1 MTSSVRPSFTEKTA
15 WARNLASPLR
25 DFLTT
30 ESGSA
35 VVLLGAALAALV
47 WVNVDSSSY
56 DSVWTT
62 NLSIGI
68 GGHGVSQDLR
78 HWVSNGL
85 MAFFFCVVG
94 LEARREFDLGE
105 LRDRRR
111 TMVPVAAALGGIGVA
126 AAIYL
131 AFNAGHTSA
140 HGWGT
145 AISTDTA
152 FALGV
157 LTLAGPRFQVRSRA
171 LFLTILVVDDLV
183 SLLVIA
189 FVYSES
195 VSWKALAVA
204 GGLFAVVLAV
214 RAAGVHRGV
223 VYLVLGAAMWVA
235 VLKSGVDPV
244 VVGLAIGLL
253 AYAYPPPR
261 SQLELA
267 TDRFRSFREQ
277 PTPELARSARQA
289 VQYAVS
295 PNERVQDALHPWS
308 SYVFVPLFALA
319 NAGIPISGSFLADA
333 FTSPITLGI
342 LFGYVLGKPAG
353 VFVASRLGAWIDPRH
368 FRFPVGW
375 GSVGGL
381 AGAAGI
387 GFTVSILI
395 ANHAFHGTQLDEAKA
410 GVLAAAICASVLTW
424 AVFRVLFSLPAELR
438 ARLVLG
444 RSDAM
449 VDLVEEVDPER
460 DHVRGPDDA
469 PVTLVEYG
477 DYECP
482 FCGRAEPV
490 VRELLADFGDLRY
503 VWRHLPLTDVH
514 PQAEYAA
521 EASEAAG
528 AQDAFWE
535 MHGRLFAHQDRLSAS
550 DLVEHAEA
558 LSLDLDRFEDD
569 LRRHKHA
576 AHVAQD
582 VDGADLSGVTG
593 TPTFFIN
600 GRRHMGAY
608 DIESLSAAVRV
619 ARART
624 LVTG

>member
-1 MTSSVRPSFTEKTA
+1 MATALRPGFTERTA

-47 WVNVDSSSY
+47 WVNVDASSY

-62 NLSIGI
+62 NLSIHI
-68 GGHGVSQDLR
+68 GGRGVSQDLR

-111 TMVPVAAALGGIGVA
+111 TMVPVAAALGGIGLA
-126 AAIYL
+126 AAVYL

-189 FVYSES
+189 FVYSAS
-195 VSWKALAVA
+195 VSWKALAIA
-204 GGLFAVVLAV
+204 AGLFGVVLFV
-214 RAAGVHRGV
+214 RAAGVRRGV
-223 VYLVLGAAMWVA
+223 VYLVLGAAIWVA

-319 NAGIPISGSFLADA
+319 NAGIPISASFLVHA

-342 LFGYVLGKPAG
+342 LVGYVVGKPAG
-353 VFVASRLGAWIDPRH
+353 VLLAARIGAWADPRR

-395 ANHAFHGTQLDEAKA
+395 ANHAFHGLQLREAKA

-424 AVFRVLFSLPAELR
+424 SVFRILLSLPDQLR
-438 ARLVLG
+438 ARLMLG
-444 RSDAM
+444 RTEAI
-449 VDLVEEVDPER
+449 VDLADPVDPER
-460 DHVRGPDDA
+460 DHIRGPEDA

-482 FCGRAEPV
+482 YCGRAEPV

-514 PQAEYAA
+514 PRAEYAA
-521 EASEAAG
+521 EASEAAA
-528 AQDAFWE
+528 AQGAFWE
-535 MHGRLFAHQDRLSAS
+535 MHGRLFEQQDRLSLP
-550 DLVEHAEA
+550 DLAGAAEA
-558 LSLDLDRFEDD
+558 LDLDVERFDDD

-576 AHVAQD
+576 GRVARD
-582 VDGADLSGVTG
+582 VDGADMSGVTG
-593 TPTFFIN
+593 TPTFFVN

-619 ARART
+619 ARARA
-624 LVTG
+624 LVTN